1 MAPSRCRGRD
11 TVKTRLSITV
21 VTSSSYRP
29 TVHDKGPTFVQD
41 TASLPNMGWPYR
53 FLNLDEAE
61 RHARRHTLDRYASYA
76 QLSSLIPVA
85 LVLLYRIGRWAAKS
99 AASRKG
105 SYNAIP
111 NSPALKF
118 ERQSERGAWQTQIN
132 KLRWWLAGDFHLFG
146 QLYGQRDQWV
156 FGGLWTIWLLF
167 LCIAETGQGE

>member
-1 MAPSRCRGRD
+1 VIPSN
-11 TVKTRLSITV
+11 TAVHPRLSP
-21 VTSSSYRP
+21 SSYIDRP
-29 TVHDKGPTFVQD
+29 TVRDQGPGPTFIQD
-41 TASLPNMGWPYR
+41 IPSLPQMGWPYK

-61 RHARRHTLDRYASYA
+61 RHARRLTLDRYASYA

-99 AASRKG
+99 ARSRG

-118 ERQSERGAWQTQIN
+118 ERQSERGGWRTQLN
-132 KLRWWLAGDFHLFG
+132 KLRWWLAGDVRLFG

-156 FGGLWTIWLLF
+156 FGGLWMMWLLF
-167 LCIAETGQGE
+167 LCIAETGEGA